1 MEGSD
6 DELKIEIETESNQKP
21 DFNEEISRNRRIQT
35 IKYKSKIWVQDSAF
49 ANKDLRFEPLHKRL
63 SY

>member
-6 DELKIEIETESNQKP
+6 DDLKIEIETESNQKP
-21 DFNEEISRNRRIQT
+21 KIDQEISRNRRIQT
-35 IKYKSKIWVQDSAF
+35 IKYKSKIWVQDSTF